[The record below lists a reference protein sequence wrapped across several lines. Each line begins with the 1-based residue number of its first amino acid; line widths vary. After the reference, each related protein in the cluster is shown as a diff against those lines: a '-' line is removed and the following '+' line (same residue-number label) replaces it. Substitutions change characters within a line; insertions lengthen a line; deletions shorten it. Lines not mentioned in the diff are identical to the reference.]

1 MSAVL
6 MSATTT
12 FTPAYG
18 TSTGDAVAPKR
29 KGLFLRFFGRLI
41 ETRMRQANDVIRQ
54 HSHLVPRELEEQVGW
69 RLTERSE
76 DSLPFLR

>member
-1 MSAVL
+1 MSA
-6 MSATTT
+6 MTTY
-12 FTPAYG
+12 TPAYG
-18 TSTGDAVAPKR
+18 TLTGDAVTPKR
-29 KGLFLRFFGRLI
+29 KGLFLRFFDRLI

-76 DSLPFLR
+76 NSLPFLR